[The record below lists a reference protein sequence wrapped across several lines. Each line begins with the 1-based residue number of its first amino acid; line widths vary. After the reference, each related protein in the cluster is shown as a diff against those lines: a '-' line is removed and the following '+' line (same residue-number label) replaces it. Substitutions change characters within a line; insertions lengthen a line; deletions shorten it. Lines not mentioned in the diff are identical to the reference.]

1 MIVTTESTAVNNSG
15 FSSSDFSMK
24 HSAHAFKI
32 LTTSLYQNKEKAVL
46 REYFANGYD
55 AIIESGKTDPVRIQ
69 LPTEMEPNL
78 VFIDNGV
85 GMDKSTLT
93 RLYSTFFDSTKQAN
107 NEAVGGFGLGS
118 KSAFSL
124 SDTFTVTSVKN
135 NQSTT
140 IVAYIDGGVPKLVV
154 TNESA
159 TTEPS
164 GTIVT
169 IPVAN
174 KDVQYRLRQEARDL
188 FIHSPIFPIVT
199 LGTTTPVTLR
209 EKPDYILYNDSM
221 YFSDSFSTFGDV
233 VVGLFTYK
241 IPESLKNRIT
251 DFPEFTPLYN
261 SFEKT
266 TTADCLNFVLPL
278 GAIELSP
285 SRETIEDTPA
295 NATVLFEIVKTT
307 LNKYLA
313 EVASFTPTVYK
324 FLSEFIV
331 ADLSTYE
338 KYQSKL
344 KELTD
349 VVPKPILNAI
359 DRQLYHTS
367 YKTNPTI
374 TAIHK
379 ALEHPHWL
387 RMDSDHSLT
396 RLNNI
401 FNYNKWWNSLPNS
414 NLDPRKLTYRGGKM
428 QALSCTIEAP
438 NPTIYVT
445 NTKGANLTRYL
456 NSRGDVVTYEGTD
469 IPVTNIYAIEDPA
482 HYDLVVKRFVN
493 HVVEIPS
500 TYFNV
505 KATRKPTTSSARTPK
520 SELKIFDVEFDST
533 GTYSG
538 TLTTDFYSETLPLNT
553 RVVVLAYSVSPN
565 TASWSNIPALVY
577 SPAPVLVL
585 RELRSGETKTKRFLS
600 FVEPYQLNSLRSD
613 ARPGNCSFTTD
624 YFEPAKDYWKQFF
637 LLVTTLSR
645 PSIDYKEPTIPL
657 SKPALYRFLSTKTEM
672 KYYKLLLP
680 KVTYRAIFSYIWDTY
695 SLDNSIYHIIGDLL
709 RGNLSTHINVGLD
722 HLRPSSKLNTAGC
735 VPLQILASNYW
746 GTNSYYEWVLSQPTT
761 ISEIKAH
768 INPLLGV

>member
-1 MIVTTESTAVNNSG
+1 
-15 FSSSDFSMK
+15 
-24 HSAHAFKI
+24 
-32 LTTSLYQNKEKAVL
+32 
-46 REYFANGYD
+46 
-55 AIIESGKTDPVRIQ
+55 
-69 LPTEMEPNL
+69 
-78 VFIDNGV
+78 
-85 GMDKSTLT
+85 
-93 RLYSTFFDSTKQAN
+93 
-107 NEAVGGFGLGS
+107 
-118 KSAFSL
+118 
-124 SDTFTVTSVKN
+124 
-135 NQSTT
+135 
-140 IVAYIDGGVPKLVV
+140 
-154 TNESA
+154 
-159 TTEPS
+159 
-164 GTIVT
+164 
-169 IPVAN
+169 
-174 KDVQYRLRQEARDL
+174 VQYRLKQAAYDL
-188 FIHSPIFPIVT
+188 FVHSPIFPIVT
-199 LGTTTPVTLR
+199 MGTTAAVTLKQ
-209 EKPDYILYNDSM
+209 KPDYILYNDSM
-221 YFSDSFSTFGDV
+221 YFSDGYNTFGDV

-251 DFPEFTPLYN
+251 DFPEFTSLYN
-261 SFEKT
+261 SFTKT
-266 TTADCLNFVLPL
+266 STSDCLNFVLPL
-278 GAIELSP
+278 GAVELSP

-295 NATVLFEIVKTT
+295 NAAVLFEIVKTT
-307 LNKYLA
+307 LTKYLA

-367 YKTNPTI
+367 YKTNSTI

-401 FNYNKWWNSLPNS
+401 FNYNKWWNSLPS
-414 NLDPRKLTYRGGKM
+414 ASLDSRKLNYRGGKM

-445 NTKGANLTRYL
+445 NTKGANLTRYY
-456 NSRGDVVTYEGTD
+456 NSRGDVVTHEGTD
-469 IPVTNIYAIEDPA
+469 ILIDAIYAIEDPA

-505 KATRKPTTSSARTPK
+505 KATRRPANTPSSRTPK
-520 SELKIFDVEFDST
+520 SELKIFEVEFDST

-538 TLTTDFYSETLPLNT
+538 TLTTDFYSETLPSNT
-553 RVVVLAYSVSPN
+553 RVVVLSYSVSPDSY
-565 TASWSNIPALVY
+565 SWSNIPALVY
-577 SPAPVLVL
+577 SPTPVLVL

-600 FVEPYQLNSLRSD
+600 FVEPYSLTSLRSD
-613 ARPGNCSFTTD
+613 ARPSNCSFTTD
-624 YFEPAKDYWKQFF
+624 YFEPARDYWKQFF
-637 LLVTTLSR
+637 LLAITLSR
-645 PSIDYKEPTIPL
+645 PTIDYKEPTTRL

-680 KVTYRAIFSYIWDTY
+680 KVTYRAIFFYIWDTY
-695 SLDNSIYHIIGDLL
+695 KLGNNVYHIIGDLL
-709 RGNLSTHINVGLD
+709 RGNVSTHIIGDLLRGNVSTHINVGLD
-722 HLRPSSKLNTAGC
+722 ALRPSAKLDTVGC
-735 VPLQILASNYW
+735 VPLQILTGSYW
-746 GTNSYYEWVLSQPTT
+746 STNAYFDWVLSQPTA

-768 INPLLGV
+768 INPQLGV